1 MDFVGVE
8 KLSLVDYDNHMSA
21 VLFSP
26 GCNFNCPFC
35 HNSKLVVNPM
45 DNAPIPFDEI
55 LAFLKKRVGLLDS
68 VVITGGEPT
77 LMPDLIDKIY
87 AIKALGYKV
96 KLDSNGTRVDV
107 IKSLVD
113 EGLLDYIA
121 MDIKS
126 SFDTYPD
133 ITASFVNISN
143 IKKSIE
149 YIESCGV
156 DYEFRTTLIKEY
168 HTEEDIR
175 KMAKELVGAKKMRLQ
190 LFVDS
195 ETCIKRGLHEVDLE
209 TAKKYQAILQ
219 EVIPDVKLRGY
230 ILQGVE

>member
-8 KLSLVDYDNHMSA
+8 KLSLVDYDHHMSA

-45 DNAPIPFDEI
+45 ENTPIPFAEI
-55 LAFLKKRVGLLDS
+55 LSFLSKRVGLLDA
-68 VVITGGEPT
+68 VVVTGGEPT
-77 LMPDLIDKIY
+77 LMPDLVDKIRQ
-87 AIKALGYKV
+87 IKELGYKI
-96 KLDSNGTRVDV
+96 KLDSNGTRPEI
-107 IKSLVD
+107 IKKLVD

-126 SFDTYPD
+126 SFETYPD
-133 ITASFVNISN
+133 ITDSFVNVN
-143 IKKSIE
+143 KIKESIA

-175 KMAKELVGAKKMRLQ
+175 RMATQLVGAKKMRLQ

-195 ETCIKRGLHEVDLE
+195 ETCIKRGLHEVETE
-209 TAKKYQAILQ
+209 TALKYKQILQ
-219 EVIPDVKLRGY
+219 EVIPDVELRGY
-230 ILQGVE
+230 FL